1 MINTPMSPSS
11 LPLASKANRIS
22 NKILMWTIPLALLV
36 GLVLLQRQ
44 RLTSIQERSNRLED
58 LQRQE
63 QITATT
69 LAFAQKMPTFGFN
82 NLVGDWFFLRFLQY
96 FGDSEARVKTN
107 YSLSPEFF
115 RVIIPR
121 DPFYRY
127 FYLFLSGSVSNFAAL
142 PEQSVALMAQGLER
156 LSPTVPPDSFYIWRY
171 RGVDELLYL
180 GDGKAAQ
187 KSFQT
192 AAEWA
197 RQSPH
202 PDAPFMADNSQ
213 RTADFLANNP
223 LSKQA
228 QINAW
233 ASVLANAFDDA
244 TRQKAI
250 DRIEALGGQVTISET
265 GGISLQFPEDD

>member
-1 MINTPMSPSS
+1 MLLS
-11 LPLASKANRIS
+11 LLS
-22 NKILMWTIPLALLV
+22 NSKILTHFKSLSAAIIAVALLS
-36 GLVLLQRQ
+36 GLATLQRQ
-44 RLTSIQERSNRLED
+44 RLLSLQAGSTTSANF
-58 LQRQE
+58 E
-63 QITATT
+63 QQDRATASA
-69 LAFAQKMPTFGFN
+69 LSLAQKMPTFGFN
-82 NLVGDWFFLRFLQY
+82 NLVANWTFLQFLQY
-96 FGDSEARVKTN
+96 FGDSEVRAQAG
-107 YSLSPEFF
+107 YDLSPEFF
-115 RVIIPR
+115 RVIIPK

-127 FYLFLSGSVSNFAAL
+127 FYLFLSNSVSNYAGQ
-142 PEQSVALMAQGLER
+142 PEQAVALISQGLER
-156 LSPTVPPDSFYIWRY
+156 LTPTQPEDSFYIWRY

-228 QINAW
+228 QVNAW

-244 TRQKAI
+244 TRQTAI

>member
-1 MINTPMSPSS
+1 MSRIS
-11 LPLASKANRIS
+11 LPQSK
-22 NKILMWTIPLALLV
+22 KIVPKMLLWGLPIALFLLLALLQHDR
-36 GLVLLQRQ
+36 LVALQAK
-44 RLTSIQERSNRLED
+44 TSHTTSQD
-58 LQRQE
+58 LQRDE
-63 QITATT
+63 QATVAI
-69 LAFAQKMPTFGFN
+69 LDLAQKMPTFGFD
-82 NLVGDWFFLRFLQY
+82 NLVADWFFLRFLQY
-96 FGDSEARVKTN
+96 FGDDAARAKTG
-107 YSLSPEFF
+107 YGLSPEFF
-115 RVIIPR
+115 QVIIPR
-121 DPFYRY
+121 DPFYRL
-127 FYLFLSGSVSNFAAL
+127 FYLFLSGSTSNFAAL

-156 LSPTVPPDSFYIWRY
+156 LTPTVPPDSFYIWRY

-228 QINAW
+228 QVNAW

-250 DRIEALGGQVTISET
+250 ERIEALGGQVTISET

>member
-1 MINTPMSPSS
+1 MSPLS
-11 LPLASKANRIS
+11 LRLDPPAIRIV
-22 NKILMWTIPLALLV
+22 NKLLMGAIPLALLL
-36 GLVLLQRQ
+36 GLVTLQRQ
-44 RLTSIQERSNRLED
+44 RLDLIQERSNNPQD
-58 LQRQE
+58 IYRQE
-63 QITATT
+63 QVTATALT
-69 LAFAQKMPTFGFN
+69 LAQKMPTFGFD
-82 NLVGDWFFLRFLQY
+82 NLVSDWFFLRFLQY
-96 FGDSEARVKTN
+96 FGDSEVRLRTD

-115 RVIIPR
+115 KVIIPH

-127 FYLFLSGSVSNFAAL
+127 FYLFLSGSTSNFAAQ
-142 PEQSVALMAQGLER
+142 PEQSVAIIAQGLKR

-192 AAEWA
+192 AADWA

-202 PDAPFMADNSQ
+202 PDAPLMADNSQ

-233 ASVLANAFDDA
+233 SSVLANAFDDA
-244 TRQKAI
+244 TRQNAI
-250 DRIEALGGQVTISET
+250 DRIEALGGKVIISET
-265 GGISLQFPEDD
+265 GGIQLQFPEDD

>member
-1 MINTPMSPSS
+1 MLLS
-11 LPLASKANRIS
+11 LLSNSKTASYFK
-22 NKILMWTIPLALLV
+22 TIGAGVVFIGLLL
-36 GLVLLQRQ
+36 GLVTLQRQ
-44 RLTSIQERSNRLED
+44 RLATLQTDTTTSASF
-58 LQRQE
+58 E
-63 QITATT
+63 QQDRATASA
-69 LAFAQKMPTFGFN
+69 LSLAQKMPTFGFN
-82 NLVGDWFFLRFLQY
+82 NLVANWTFLQFLQY
-96 FGDSEARVKTN
+96 FGDSEVRAQAG
-107 YSLSPEFF
+107 YDLSPEFF
-115 RVIIPR
+115 RVIIPK

-127 FYLFLSGSVSNFAAL
+127 FYLFLSGSSSNYAGQ
-142 PEQSVALMAQGLER
+142 PEHTIEIINQGLER
-156 LSPTVPPDSFYIWRY
+156 LTPTLPPDSFYIWRY

-228 QINAW
+228 QVNAW